1 MDSFTNQDC
10 SHYSTAPFKWLTDPS
25 IIEKDGRNLNPG
37 LFIRNEMP
45 KKNLIDT
52 ESDLRSI
59 DKKIGK
65 CENVDTEALDK
76 AKELSKG
83 LERVYTSTTSHHE
96 HSSDYFM
103 NNTRLSKPDES
114 ISEVSFN
121 RFTYL
126 PNDPQYSVAQERI
139 TDIGQWSRNEFKDHY
154 KCPAIDNRGG
164 NA

>member
-1 MDSFTNQDC
+1 MDSFTNQDG
-10 SHYSTAPFKWLTDPS
+10 SHYSTAPYKWLTDSS
-25 IIEKDGRNLNPG
+25 IIEKDPRNLNPG
-37 LFIRNEMP
+37 LFIRNEIP

-83 LERVYTSTTSHHE
+83 LERVYTSATSSQSGY
-96 HSSDYFM
+96 SSDYFM

-126 PNDPQYSVAQERI
+126 QNNPQYHVKEEPR
-139 TDIGQWSRNEFKDHY
+139 IGQWSRNQFKDNY
-154 KCPAIDNRGG
+154 QCPVIDNRGG